1 MLQRLQQK
9 WKVGP
14 VQLVL
19 ILCVFAITGTTTAY
33 ISRAITSWVGFTEAT
48 HWGPKLLVRL
58 AVLIFGYQII
68 LLCVAFLFG
77 QFSFFWKFERKFLSR
92 IGILRERMTDE
103 GQPMTDNRRPI
114 TDGRVEGVGRKADS
128 YNNEAEALGGTTSSG
143 RQRLA
148 EGAANFK
155 LQTSNAAGIA
165 VFASGA
171 GSNARKIIEHFQN
184 SGVAKVAVVVC
195 NKPGAGVIDIA
206 AEHHIPVLMIEK
218 ERFFRGDAYLPELEQ
233 KGIRWIVLAGF
244 LWKVPLA
251 LVTAYRNHIIN
262 IHPALLPNYGGKGMY
277 GNFVHEAVIGAGETR
292 SGITIHYVDEHYDN
306 GDVIFQA
313 HCPVLPTDT
322 PSTLAQRIHSLE
334 HEHFAKIIEEEIKRE
349 DASY

>member
-33 ISRAITSWVGFTEAT
+33 ISKAITSWVGFTDAT

-58 AVLIFGYQII
+58 AVLVFGYQII

-77 QFSFFWKFERKFLSR
+77 QFSFFWNYERKLLVKMR
-92 IGILRERMTDE
+92 ILGERTTDDRPPVTGEKAE
-103 GQPMTDNRRPI
+103 G
-114 TDGRVEGVGRKADS
+114 GRQKAKGYGS
-128 YNNEAEALGGTTSSG
+128 EPAALGGPTS
-143 RQRLA
+143 
-148 EGAANFK
+148 NIK
-155 LQTSNAAGIA
+155 PQTSNAAGIA

-171 GSNARKIIEHFQN
+171 GSNARKIIGHFKD
-184 SGVAKVAVVVC
+184 SGVARVAVVVC
-195 NKPGAGVIDIA
+195 NKPEAGVIQIA
-206 AEHHIPVLMIEK
+206 AEHGIPVLMIEK

-233 KGIRWIVLAGF
+233 KGVRWIVLAGF

-262 IHPALLPNYGGKGMY
+262 IHPALLPGYGGKGMY
-277 GNFVHEAVIGAGETR
+277 GNFVHQAVISAGETR

-306 GDVIFQA
+306 GDIIFQA

-322 PSTLAQRIHSLE
+322 PSDLAQRIHSLE
-334 HEHFAKIIEEEIKRE
+334 HEHFPGIIEKEIRRE
-349 DASY
+349 AASY

>member
-1 MLQRLQQK
+1 M
-9 WKVGP
+9 
-14 VQLVL
+14 QLVL

-33 ISRAITSWVGFTEAT
+33 ISKAITSWVGFTDAT
-48 HWGPKLLVRL
+48 PWGPKLLVRL

-68 LLCVAFLFG
+68 LLCVAFVFG
-77 QFSFFWKFERKFLSR
+77 QFSFFWKFERKMLVRMR
-92 IGILRERMTDE
+92 ILKERMTDDRKPLADNRKPLTGNRQPLTEERGEGE
-103 GQPMTDNRRPI
+103 GQKA
-114 TDGRVEGVGRKADS
+114 EGGFHAKPQRKED
-128 YNNEAEALGGTTSSG
+128 AEAFGGPTS
-143 RQRLA
+143 
-148 EGAANFK
+148 NFK
-155 LQTSNAAGIA
+155 PQTSNAAGIA

-171 GSNARKIIEHFQN
+171 GSNARKIIEHFHN
-184 SGVAKVAVVVC
+184 SPVARVAVVVC
-195 NKPGAGVIDIA
+195 NKPGAGVIEIA
-206 AEHHIPVLMIEK
+206 AEHRIPVLMIEK

-262 IHPALLPNYGGKGMY
+262 IHPALLPSYGGKGMY
-277 GNFVHEAVIGAGETR
+277 GNFVHEAVIAAGETR

-334 HEHFAKIIEEEIKRE
+334 HEHFARTIEDEIMKGQK
-349 DASY
+349 A

>member
-33 ISRAITSWVGFTEAT
+33 ISKAITSWVGFTDAT

-77 QFSFFWKFERKFLSR
+77 QFSFFWRYERKLLVR
-92 IGILRERMTDE
+92 MRVLRERTTDDRQPITDDR
-103 GQPMTDNRRPI
+103 QPMTDE
-114 TDGRVEGVGRKADS
+114 RVEGYSREAKAS
-128 YNNEAEALGGTTSSG
+128 GGPTSN
-143 RQRLA
+143 L
-148 EGAANFK
+148 K
-155 LQTSNAAGIA
+155 PQTSNPAIA

-171 GSNARKIIEHFQN
+171 GSNARKIIEHFKD
-184 SGVAKVAVVVC
+184 SATAKVALVVC

-206 AEHHIPVLMIEK
+206 AEHGIPVLMIEK

-233 KGIRWIVLAGF
+233 KGIRWVVLAGF

-262 IHPALLPNYGGKGMY
+262 IHPALLPGYGGKGMY
-277 GNFVHEAVIGAGETR
+277 GNFVHEAVISAGETR

-306 GDVIFQA
+306 GDIIFQA

-322 PSTLAQRIHSLE
+322 PSALAQRIHSLE
-334 HEHFAKIIEEEIKRE
+334 HEHFPRIIEQEIRRGLKAEGGKAVSR
-349 DASY
+349 

>member
-1 MLQRLQQK
+1 M
-9 WKVGP
+9 
-14 VQLVL
+14 QLVL

-33 ISRAITSWVGFTEAT
+33 ISKAIISWVGFTDAT

-77 QFSFFWKFERKFLSR
+77 QFSFFWKFERKFLAR
-92 IGILRERMTDE
+92 IGIMREKITDDRGE
-103 GQPMTDNRRPI
+103 TTDNRPPI
-114 TDGRVEGVGRKADS
+114 TEGRLEGEAVKGERRKAEG
-128 YNNEAEALGGTTSSG
+128 YGNEPEALGGPTS
-143 RQRLA
+143 
-148 EGAANFK
+148 NFEP
-155 LQTSNAAGIA
+155 QTSNAAGIA

-171 GSNARKIIEHFQN
+171 GSNARKIIEHFKG
-184 SGVAKVAVVVC
+184 SATARVALVVC

-206 AEHHIPVLMIEK
+206 AEHGIPVLMIEK

-277 GNFVHEAVIGAGETR
+277 GNFVHEAVISAGETR

-306 GDVIFQA
+306 GDIIFQA
-313 HCPVLPTDT
+313 HCPVLPQDT

-334 HEHFAKIIEEEIKRE
+334 HEHFPLVIEKEIRE
-349 DASY
+349 RHKAEGKG